1 MEIPALLTVR
11 KLVLIVL
18 GLFSAGTLL
27 ADDAE
32 QAEFFE
38 SKVRPLLFKHCYE
51 CHSAESE
58 ELKGGLAVDTKSGW
72 VTGGDSGPA
81 IVPGKPDESPLIDA
95 VKYLTFEMPPQ
106 GKLSDAEIKILE
118 TWVQT
123 GAYDPRKDDGHVKA
137 VRKGYDWS
145 TARDFWAFRLP
156 ESSGPP
162 SVTDSKWPNDDLD
175 YFVLARLESEGM
187 SPAPDADRRTW
198 LRRVTFDLTG
208 LPPTIED
215 QQAFL
220 ADTASDSVAKAKVV
234 DRLLAS
240 PQYGVRW
247 GRHWLDVARYA
258 DSNGSDFN
266 ASFYNAWRY
275 RDYVVNAF
283 NKDKPYDQFVRE
295 QLAGDL
301 LPYANRHEQAEQL
314 TATTFLNIGAKML
327 SERDKKKL
335 QMDVVDE
342 QIDTVGK
349 TFLGLTIGCAR
360 CHDHKF
366 DPIPTADYYALAG
379 IFKSTI
385 TLEGE
390 SQQYVSAWK
399 ETSLP
404 VSPEHAEALKKHS
417 ESVAAMK
424 SQLNSAKKSLDKA
437 KKNLGRLTS
446 SYEGIVVDNTEAKI
460 VGDWKESTFSPNY
473 VGEGY
478 LHDEK
483 TDQGQKSVTWT
494 PKLPHAGR
502 YEVRIAYAGSSGR
515 DDAVPV
521 TIQHAGGVHEAK
533 LNQAKAASIDSLFE
547 PLGTFEFQA
556 GTQGSVT
563 ISNTG
568 TTDYVIADAVQFIPV
583 KKQTVAAA
591 ESSKTTDET
600 AKLRQEVK
608 AAEKVVKS
616 LEKELKSLEQNA
628 PAPAPMVMAAREAP
642 QIDDC
647 NICIRGEVK
656 NQGKKVQRGFLQ
668 ALDSGPRHIH
678 NSEQSGRLELA
689 DWIART
695 DNPLTARVIVNRVW
709 HHMFGA
715 GLVRTV
721 DNFGHLGE
729 RPSHPEL
736 LDTLAVEF
744 VENGWSIKQL
754 IRRIALSR
762 TYAMSTEFE
771 ADYAESDPDNRLLW
785 RSNRKRLQA
794 ESIRDAMLFV
804 SEELDLTPN
813 EAPMKGFRYL
823 VVNNSSQ
830 SASGSKNTS
839 LRRSAYLPII
849 RNQLPA
855 FLTTFD
861 FADPDVVVGKRS
873 LTNVPA
879 QALYLLNSPFVAA
892 RAKAM
897 AEKLTQDETL
907 TITDRLIPLYQ
918 KVYGRTPTAIEV
930 EQSEQFLADQTD
942 ANSAWT
948 QLVQALFATT
958 EFRMLD

>member
-1 MEIPALLTVR
+1 MQSLALQTSLR
-11 KLVLIVL
+11 LSLVA
-18 GLFSAGTLL
+18 FSLHFVGNLYAN
-27 ADDAE
+27 D
-32 QAEFFE
+32 AEFFE
-38 SKVRPLLFKHCYE
+38 SKVRPLLVKHCYE
-51 CHSAESE
+51 CHSADSD
-58 ELKGGLAVDTKSGW
+58 ELKGGLAIDTKAGW

-81 IVPGKPDESPLIDA
+81 IIPGKPDESPLIDA

-106 GKLSDAEIKILE
+106 GKLSDADIKILE
-118 TWVQT
+118 TWVRS
-123 GAYDPRKDDGHVKA
+123 GAYDPREGDAPVKTA
-137 VRKGYDWS
+137 HKGYDWN
-145 TARDFWAFRLP
+145 TARDFWAFQLP
-156 ESSGPP
+156 ESSGVPT
-162 SVTDSKWPNDDLD
+162 VEDNQWPRDDID
-175 YFVLARLESEGM
+175 YFVLSRLEAENM
-187 SPAPDADRRTW
+187 HPAPDADRRTW
-198 LRRVTFDLTG
+198 LRRVTFDLIG
-208 LPPTIED
+208 LPPTIAE

-220 ADTASDSVAKAKVV
+220 ADESTDAVAKAKVV

-283 NKDKPYDQFVRE
+283 NNDKPYNEFVRE

-301 LPYANRHEQAEQL
+301 LPYEDRHQRAEQL

-342 QIDTVGK
+342 QLDTVGK
-349 TFLGLTIGCAR
+349 TFLGLTLGCAR

-379 IFKSTI
+379 IFKSTV

-404 VSPEHAEALKKHS
+404 VSPEHAKALKQHR
-417 ESVAAMK
+417 EAVAAVK
-424 SQLNSAKKSLDKA
+424 SKLDAAKKSLSAAEKS
-437 KKNLGRLTS
+437 LGRLSS
-446 SYEGIVVDNTEAKI
+446 SYEGIVVDNTDAKI
-460 VGDWKESTFSPNY
+460 VGDWKESKFSPNY
-473 VGEGY
+473 VGDGY
-478 LHDEK
+478 IHDEK
-483 TDQGQKSVTWT
+483 TGQGTKSVTWT
-494 PKLPHAGR
+494 PNLPEAGR
-502 YEVRIAYAGSSGR
+502 YEVRISYAGSSGR
-515 DDAVPV
+515 DSAVPV
-521 TIQHAGGVHEAK
+521 TIRHAKGEHELK
-533 LNQAKAASIDSLFE
+533 LNQTKVAKIDSLFE
-547 PLGTFEFQA
+547 PLGTFEFEA
-556 GTQGSVT
+556 GKNGSVT

-583 KKQTVAAA
+583 KQQPIA
-591 ESSKTTDET
+591 T
-600 AKLRQEVK
+600 AKAQKVSDESTKLREQVK
-608 AAEKVVKS
+608 SAQAVVKQFEKQLKD
-616 LEKELKSLEQNA
+616 LEKSA
-628 PAPAPMVMAAREAP
+628 PAPAPLVMAAREAP

-656 NQGKKVQRGFLQ
+656 NQGQKVQRGFLQ
-668 ALDSGPRHIH
+668 VLDSEPRHIE

-689 DWIART
+689 DWIVRP

-709 HHMFGA
+709 HHLFGS

-729 RPSHPEL
+729 TPSHPEL

-754 IRRIALSR
+754 IRRIVLSR
-762 TYAMSTEFE
+762 TYGMSTKFH
-771 ADYAESDPDNRLLW
+771 ADFAETDPDNRLLW
-785 RSNRKRLQA
+785 RANRKRLQA

-804 SEELDLTPN
+804 SGELDLSPN
-813 EAPMKGFRYL
+813 EAPMKDYKYL
-823 VVNNSSQ
+823 VVDNGSQ
-830 SASGSKNTS
+830 GSSGSSNVS
-839 LRRSAYLPII
+839 LRRSMYLPII
-849 RNQLPA
+849 RNQLPT

-879 QALYLLNSPFVAA
+879 QALYMLNSPFVRS
-892 RAKAM
+892 RAKATTQL
-897 AEKLTQDETL
+897 LTQDDSL
-907 TITDRLIPLYQ
+907 TTTDRLIPLYQ
-918 KVYGRTPTAIEV
+918 KVYARMPTTTEV
-930 EQSEQFLADQTD
+930 EQTEQYLADQSFSQD
-942 ANSAWT
+942 AWT

-958 EFRMLD
+958 EFRLVD

>member
-1 MEIPALLTVR
+1 MEPFALRYFRSTALL
-11 KLVLIVL
+11 VL
-18 GLFSAGTLL
+18 GLLSAGPLF
-27 ADDAE
+27 ADDA
-32 QAEFFE
+32 QRAEFFE
-38 SKVRPLLFKHCYE
+38 SKVRPLLVEHCYE

-58 ELKGGLAVDTKSGW
+58 ELKGGLAVDTKAGW
-72 VTGGDSGPA
+72 VVGGDSGPA

-106 GKLSDAEIKILE
+106 GKLSDAEIEILE
-118 TWVQT
+118 TWVRT
-123 GAYDPRKDDGHVKA
+123 GAYDPRQGDANVKT

-145 TARDFWAFRLP
+145 TARDFWAFQLP

-162 SVTDSKWPNDDLD
+162 TVANADWPRDDLD
-175 YFVLARLESEGM
+175 HFVLARLEAEGM
-187 SPAPDADRRTW
+187 HPAPDADRRTW

-208 LPPTIED
+208 LPPTIKE

-220 ADTASDSVAKAKVV
+220 ADSSSEAVAKATVV

-275 RDYVVNAF
+275 RDYVINAF
-283 NKDKPYDQFVRE
+283 NADKPYDQFVRE

-301 LPYANRHEQAEQL
+301 LPYADRHQRAEQL

-342 QIDTVGK
+342 QLDTVGK
-349 TFLGLTIGCAR
+349 TFLGLTLGCAR

-379 IFKSTI
+379 IFKSTV

-404 VSPEHAEALKKHS
+404 VSPEHAEALKRHR
-417 ESVAAMK
+417 ESVAAIK
-424 SQLNSAKKSLDKA
+424 SKLDAAKKTLAKA
-437 KKNLGRLTS
+437 EKALGRLSS
-446 SYEGIVVDNTEAKI
+446 SYEGIIVDNTEAKV
-460 VGDWKESTFSPNY
+460 VGDWKESKFSPNY
-473 VGEGY
+473 VGDGY
-478 LHDEK
+478 IHDEK
-483 TDQGQKSVTWT
+483 TGQGTKSVTWT
-494 PKLPHAGR
+494 PNLPHAGR

-521 TIQHAGGVHEAK
+521 SIHHANGVKELK
-533 LNQAKAASIDSLFE
+533 LNQTKVASIDSLFE
-547 PLGTFEFQA
+547 PLGTFEFPA
-556 GTQGSVT
+556 GKQGSVT

-583 KKQTVAAA
+583 KKQTVASA
-591 ESSKTTDET
+591 ESSKASKET
-600 AKLRQEVK
+600 AQLREQ
-608 AAEKVVKS
+608 VKS
-616 LEKELKSLEQNA
+616 AQTTVKTIENELKELEKNA
-628 PAPAPMVMAAREAP
+628 PASAPLVMAAREAP

-668 ALDSGPRHIH
+668 VLDSEPCHIE
-678 NSEQSGRLELA
+678 NSDQSGRLELA
-689 DWIART
+689 DWIVRP

-709 HHMFGA
+709 HHLFGA

-729 RPSHPEL
+729 TPTHPEL
-736 LDTLAVEF
+736 LDTLAVDF
-744 VENGWSIKQL
+744 VENGWSLKQL
-754 IRRIALSR
+754 IRRIVMSR
-762 TYAMSTEFE
+762 TYAMSTEF
-771 ADYAESDPDNRLLW
+771 YAEYAETDPNNRLLW
-785 RSNRKRLQA
+785 RANRKRLQA
-794 ESIRDAMLFV
+794 EAIRDAMLLV
-804 SEELDLTPN
+804 SDELDLTPN

-830 SASGSKNTS
+830 SASGSKDDS

-849 RNQLPA
+849 RNQLPTI
-855 FLTTFD
+855 LTTFD

-879 QALYLLNSPFVAA
+879 QALYLLNSPFVTS
-892 RAKAM
+892 RAEATVQT
-897 AEKLTQDETL
+897 LNQDKNLST
-907 TITDRLIPLYQ
+907 TDRLIPLYQ
-918 KVYGRTPTAIEV
+918 KVYGRTPTTYEV
-930 EQSEQFLADQTD
+930 EQAEQFLADQSD
-942 ANSAWT
+942 APEAWT